1 MEGRCE
7 RLRQRQE
14 RTAPFASSSSA
25 KMSLRSL
32 VLYFPQIPKGHLVR
46 HVTRRWRIIITEKMP
61 RRIKESKKRL
71 KEIFN
76 CFGEGATGSERGPI
90 LLFKAA
96 RCPRVTDGAAMRG
109 HHLQKKRRR
118 PLVRRRRRLVFFY
131 LFSVSYAQEDYRARA
146 QQTRASA
153 LHNTPMKR
161 GGGLGIVSKKTHN
174 SIVTSTSSSVGGGN
188 RVFSPIPSITSSFFL
203 SLFPLFLF
211 FFCFLFFYFFQPI
224 RPTLRHTPTRS
235 STESL
240 FKNS

>member
-161 GGGLGIVSKKTHN
+161 GGGDWGLCLKRRT
-174 SIVTSTSSSVGGGN
+174 T
-188 RVFSPIPSITSSFFL
+188 RL
-203 SLFPLFLF
+203 SLLLHPASVVEIESFLRSLRLHHHFFSLSFHYSCF
-211 FFCFLFFYFFQPI
+211 FFVCFFFISFN
-224 RPTLRHTPTRS
+224 R
-235 STESL
+235 
-240 FKNS
+240 